1 MTQTAELLDSHAE
14 IARSRVEDLPETTSE
29 GLRDVRDCC
38 GEAVVSGND
47 VLPDVPTRSE
57 RVTDYRSRYPS
68 TRLSTYFAITST
80 SRWTGSPT
88 DFLERL
94 VIS

>member
-38 GEAVVSGND
+38 GEAVVSGTMYSQTFR
-47 VLPDVPTRSE
+47 LEASE
-57 RVTDYRSRYPS
+57 
-68 TRLSTYFAITST
+68 
-80 SRWTGSPT
+80 
-88 DFLERL
+88 
-94 VIS
+94 